1 LQTFPLKWF
10 PELYDTSTRPKP
22 HRILTQILT
31 ARGRQPHRSPD
42 TLKSIENKQGEI
54 AMSDHCDPETLLKLA
69 EYKRR
74 DFYQER
80 EAIRLAKEARSH
92 QPGRIRTILI
102 PVIGLFKPLLLK
114 LKNRFGR
121 TLYEKVIAA
130 RAQAS
135 LRSTHLGL

>member
-1 LQTFPLKWF
+1 
-10 PELYDTSTRPKP
+10 
-22 HRILTQILT
+22 
-31 ARGRQPHRSPD
+31 
-42 TLKSIENKQGEI
+42 
-54 AMSDHCDPETLLKLA
+54 MSDHCDPETLLRLGKS
-69 EYKRR
+69 RMR
-74 DFYQER
+74 DFQKEA
-80 EAIRLAKEARSH
+80 EAIRLAEEARSH

-135 LRSTHLGL
+135 LWSTHLGL